1 MCTKPPMVITA
12 VLLGVLFD
20 AMLGED
26 TITGVVTDVRGVGG
40 EEETRHPLGVGCA
53 CQSTAARGWGCG
65 HSKSA
70 GAASL
75 SP

>member
-1 MCTKPPMVITA
+1 MCTKRPMVITA

-40 EEETRHPLGVGCA
+40 EEEAHVVASVSGRPPGCA
-53 CQSTAARGWGCG
+53 GVAVAV
-65 HSKSA
+65 
-70 GAASL
+70 
-75 SP
+75 